1 MATAKDKKGT
11 TQPAPETALAPT
23 AKETALAPTAAS
35 TFATMEGYKA
45 DDHRGKEGITSE
57 DMRLPFLSLAQ
68 KTSKAI
74 DETEDSYIEGLAFG
88 DMYNSELKTVYG
100 KGPMFF
106 IPLRHRKRAYLPDEN
121 GRMGEA
127 IGWDDPRCD
136 WPTEE
141 QKKNWKGK
149 GKPKPEGVRVY
160 DWIAILLTDEGPT
173 LVVISFKSKSFGA
186 GQSLTTFVNM
196 VKGPAFT
203 AKYKIAAQLD
213 TNDSGKFAKFVVAP
227 AGKPSVEEA
236 QFAETIYE
244 SVKDKN
250 IVTDEDKNETDET
263 PAAAGTVV
271 EGQVVEKKD
280 APF

>member
-1 MATAKDKKGT
+1 MAKEKKGEQAAETGLAT
-11 TQPAPETALAPT
+11 TTKDT
-23 AKETALAPTAAS
+23 SIVPTAAS
-35 TFATMEGYKA
+35 TFGTMEGYKA
-45 DDHRGKEGITSE
+45 DDHRGKEGIEST

-74 DETEDSYIEGLAFG
+74 DETEDAYIEGLAFG

-121 GRMGEA
+121 GRMGEV
-127 IGWDDPRCD
+127 IDWTDERCE

-141 QKKNWKGK
+141 QKRNWTGK

-160 DWIAILLTDEGPT
+160 DWIVLLLLADGPQ
-173 LVVISFKSKSFGA
+173 LALISFKSKSFSA
-186 GQSLTTFVNM
+186 GQSLTTFVSM

-203 AKYKIAAQLD
+203 GRYKITPILD
-213 TNDSGKFAKFVVAP
+213 SNDAGKFAKFQVIP
-227 AGKPSVEEA
+227 AGKPTAEEA
-236 QFAETIYE
+236 AFAEMVYE

-250 IVTDEDKNETDET
+250 LVTEDEPGGHDE
-263 PAAAGTVV
+263 PVAGEVV
-271 EGQVVEKKD
+271 KKED
-280 APF
+280 IPF